1 MKIILASKSPRRIE
15 LLKLLKID
23 FEVIPSNIDEN
34 INEKDPKLLAE
45 KLSYLKAMSIKKDGV
60 VLAAD
65 TVVTLNKEIFGKP
78 RDYKEAFRMLKSLSG
93 KWHTVITGVTIKF
106 KEEVITF
113 SEETNVKFKNL
124 PKELIEFYINTA
136 RPFDKAGGYGIQELG
151 SVLVEKIEGD
161 YFNVVG
167 LPISK
172 VWDILWDRGIIDAS
186 KGEINK

>member
-23 FEVIPSNIDEN
+23 FEVISSNIDEN
-34 INEKDPKLLAE
+34 ISEKDPKLLAE

-65 TVVTLNKEIFGKP
+65 TVVTLDKEIFGKP
-78 RDYKEAFRMLKSLSG
+78 RDYKDAFRMLKSLSG

-106 KEEVITF
+106 KDEVITF
-113 SEETNVKFKNL
+113 SEKTNVKFKNL
-124 PKELIEFYINTA
+124 SKELIEFYINTA
-136 RPFDKAGGYGIQELG
+136 KPFDKAGGYGIQELG

-172 VWDILWDRGIIDAS
+172 VWDILWDRGMIDAS

>member
-23 FEVIPSNIDEN
+23 FEVISSNIDEN
-34 INEKDPKLLAE
+34 ISEKDPKLLAE
-45 KLSYLKAMSIKKDGV
+45 KLSYLKAMSIKKDGI

-65 TVVTLNKEIFGKP
+65 TVVTLDKEIFGKP
-78 RDYKEAFRMLKSLSG
+78 RDYKDAFRMLKSLSG

-106 KEEVITF
+106 KDELITF
-113 SEETNVKFKNL
+113 SEKTNVKFKNL
-124 PKELIEFYINTA
+124 SKELIEFYINTA
-136 RPFDKAGGYGIQELG
+136 KPFDKAGGYGIQELG

>member
-23 FEVIPSNIDEN
+23 FEVISSNIDEN
-34 INEKDPKLLAE
+34 ISEKDPKLLAE

-65 TVVTLNKEIFGKP
+65 TVVTLDKEIFGKP
-78 RDYKEAFRMLKSLSG
+78 RDYKDAFRMLKSLSG

-106 KEEVITF
+106 KDEVITF
-113 SEETNVKFKNL
+113 SEKTNVKFKNL
-124 PKELIEFYINTA
+124 SKELIEFYINTA
-136 RPFDKAGGYGIQELG
+136 KPFDKAGGYGIQELG

-172 VWDILWDRGIIDAS
+172 VWDILWDRGMIDAS
-186 KGEINK
+186 KGKINK

>member
-34 INEKDPKLLAE
+34 ISEKDPKLLAE

-65 TVVTLNKEIFGKP
+65 TVVTLDKEIFGKP
-78 RDYKEAFRMLKSLSG
+78 RDYKDAFRMLKSLSG

-106 KEEVITF
+106 IDEVITF
-113 SEETNVKFKNL
+113 SEKTNVKFKNL
-124 PKELIEFYINTA
+124 SKELIEFYINTA
-136 RPFDKAGGYGIQELG
+136 KPFDKAGGYGIQELG

-186 KGEINK
+186 KRKINK

>member
-23 FEVIPSNIDEN
+23 FEVIPSNLDEN
-34 INEKDPKLLAE
+34 IKERDPKLLAE

-106 KEEVITF
+106 KDEVITF
-113 SEETNVKFKNL
+113 SEKTNVKFKNL
-124 PKELIEFYINTA
+124 SKGLIEFYINTA
-136 RPFDKAGGYGIQELG
+136 KPFDKAGGYGIQELG

-161 YFNVVG
+161 YFNIVG

>member
-34 INEKDPKLLAE
+34 ISEKDPKLLAE

-65 TVVTLNKEIFGKP
+65 TVVTLDKEIFGKP
-78 RDYKEAFRMLKSLSG
+78 RDYKDAFRMLKSLSG
-93 KWHTVITGVTIKF
+93 KWHAVITGVTIKF
-106 KEEVITF
+106 KDEVITF
-113 SEETNVKFKNL
+113 SEKTNVKFKNL
-124 PKELIEFYINTA
+124 SKELIEFYINTA
-136 RPFDKAGGYGIQELG
+136 KPFDKAGGYGIQELG

-186 KGEINK
+186 KRKINK

>member
-34 INEKDPKLLAE
+34 ISEKDPKLLAE

-65 TVVTLNKEIFGKP
+65 TVVTLDKEIFGKP
-78 RDYKEAFRMLKSLSG
+78 RDYKDAFRMLKSLSG

-106 KEEVITF
+106 KDELITF
-113 SEETNVKFKNL
+113 SEKTNVKFKNL
-124 PKELIEFYINTA
+124 SKELIEFYINTA
-136 RPFDKAGGYGIQELG
+136 KPFDKAGGYGIQELG

-172 VWDILWDRGIIDAS
+172 VWDILWDRGMIDAS

>member
-34 INEKDPKLLAE
+34 ISEKDPKLLAE
-45 KLSYLKAMSIKKDGV
+45 KLSYLKAMSIKKDGI

-65 TVVTLNKEIFGKP
+65 TVVTLDKEIFGKP
-78 RDYKEAFRMLKSLSG
+78 RDYKDAFRMLKSLSG

-106 KEEVITF
+106 KDELITF
-113 SEETNVKFKNL
+113 SEKTNVKFKNL
-124 PKELIEFYINTA
+124 SKELIEFYINTA
-136 RPFDKAGGYGIQELG
+136 KPFDKAGGYGIQELG

>member
-34 INEKDPKLLAE
+34 ISEKDPKLLAE

-65 TVVTLNKEIFGKP
+65 TVVTLDKEIFGKP
-78 RDYKEAFRMLKSLSG
+78 RDYKDAFRMLKSLSG

-106 KEEVITF
+106 KDELITF
-113 SEETNVKFKNL
+113 SEKTNVKFKNL
-124 PKELIEFYINTA
+124 SKELIEFYINTA
-136 RPFDKAGGYGIQELG
+136 KPFDKAGGYGIQELG

-186 KGEINK
+186 KGKINK

>member
-34 INEKDPKLLAE
+34 ISEKDPKLLAE

-65 TVVTLNKEIFGKP
+65 TVVTLDKEIFGKP
-78 RDYKEAFRMLKSLSG
+78 RDYKDAFRMLKSLSG

-106 KEEVITF
+106 KDEVITF
-113 SEETNVKFKNL
+113 SEKTNVKFKNL
-124 PKELIEFYINTA
+124 SKELIEFYINTA
-136 RPFDKAGGYGIQELG
+136 KPFDKAGGYGIQELG

-172 VWDILWDRGIIDAS
+172 VWDILWDRGMIDAS

>member
-34 INEKDPKLLAE
+34 ISEKDPKLLAE

-65 TVVTLNKEIFGKP
+65 TVVTLDKEIFGKP
-78 RDYKEAFRMLKSLSG
+78 RDYKDAFRMLKSLSG

-106 KEEVITF
+106 KDELITF
-113 SEETNVKFKNL
+113 SEKTNVKFKNL
-124 PKELIEFYINTA
+124 SKELIEFYINTA
-136 RPFDKAGGYGIQELG
+136 KPFDKAGGYGIQELG

-186 KGEINK
+186 KRKINK